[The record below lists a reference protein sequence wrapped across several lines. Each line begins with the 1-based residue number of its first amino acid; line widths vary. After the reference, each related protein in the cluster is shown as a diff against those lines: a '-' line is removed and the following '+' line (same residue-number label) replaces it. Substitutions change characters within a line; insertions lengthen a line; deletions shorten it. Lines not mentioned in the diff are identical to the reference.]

1 MKIAIVNK
9 SSVDML
15 NNWSAEFNIGEK
27 ELIDIVLSYKLSIED
42 YKFKLNGNIYQLRG
56 NRGLVRIILLN
67 EKQILSSI
75 IGGYANNPN
84 MITVDKVFS
93 FLDSSLNSNN
103 KSIVIKGLIVSMILI
118 KSIKNNVNNIERFIN
133 EELKRILLLKSSLKS
148 IIERDI

>member
-118 KSIKNNVNNIERFIN
+118 KSIKNNVNDIERFIN

>member
-1 MKIAIVNK
+1 MKITIVNK
-9 SSVDML
+9 SSLNML
-15 NNWSAEFNIGEK
+15 DNWSAEFNVGAK

-42 YKFKLNGNIYQLRG
+42 YKFKLNRNIYQLRG

-103 KSIVIKGLIVSMILI
+103 RSIVIKGLIASMILI
-118 KSIKNNVNNIERFIN
+118 KSIKNNVNDIERFIN

-148 IIERDI
+148 IIERD